1 MAVAANASIASAV
14 PLDDRTTGSAV
25 ARSRVRPAL
34 AFPAADV
41 DSPNFRRTGGVDV
54 ADGIGPRRRIARSL
68 VHALI
73 GGAGMHGVVGDRI
86 IIESERVG
94 LSARTG
100 EILEVHES
108 PLGADYRVRW
118 DDGRVTE
125 IRPKAGSARI
135 EHVQKKAKH

>member
-1 MAVAANASIASAV
+1 
-14 PLDDRTTGSAV
+14 
-25 ARSRVRPAL
+25 
-34 AFPAADV
+34 
-41 DSPNFRRTGGVDV
+41 
-54 ADGIGPRRRIARSL
+54 
-68 VHALI
+68 
-73 GGAGMHGVVGDRI
+73 MHGVVGDRI

-125 IRPKAGSARI
+125 IRPIVLRWRRPTIDTVGPTPRSGPRQEECPARSS
-135 EHVQKKAKH
+135 V